1 MKLVVEIGE
10 SLNHGKYVYGIRSLI
25 ATDER
30 EGDEIYDKEHQ
41 SGEVA
46 RLIGLSEK
54 IEEVVAAYG
63 NTISLP
69 PIADKN
75 SSTED
80 LTV

>member
-10 SLNHGKYVYGIRSLI
+10 NLNNGKYVYGIRSLI
-25 ATDER
+25 AT
-30 EGDEIYDKEHQ
+30 EGDEIYDKERQ

>member
-10 SLNHGKYVYGIRSLI
+10 NLNNGKYIYGIRSLI

-30 EGDEIYDKEHQ
+30 EGDEIYDK
-41 SGEVA
+41 GEVA

>member
-10 SLNHGKYVYGIRSLI
+10 NINHGKYVYGIRSLI

-30 EGDEIYDKEHQ
+30 EGDEIYDKERQ

-54 IEEVVAAYG
+54 IEEVVAAYDK
-63 NTISLP
+63 TISLP